1 MIDLSTAV
9 SQARE
14 KVTSLIPGRGPASRP
29 GPAPVA
35 PGKFRASPP
44 VADLLPASV
53 RASARDGRKEKQV
66 VSGAGVVVALAAC
79 WWGLS
84 VYQGQTA
91 ERELDAARA
100 VNTDLLAEQAMFA
113 PVTTLAVQTEALTA
127 TVRGQTETRV
137 AHSELLAKF
146 LEATEGRLNV
156 TTLAMATTGVAECT
170 STDPF
175 GDTVT
180 IGCLTF
186 GGEVTTEQGAAD
198 LVTALNSDESGW
210 FIDAFIPSI
219 GRNAAGVGAT
229 ISGTVAVTSAA
240 VMPDPLA
247 PEATDPGTDTGTD
260 GESAEPT
267 NDESKES

>member
-14 KVTSLIPGRGPASRP
+14 KVSSMIPARGTAHQPRPAAGSTD
-29 GPAPVA
+29 
-35 PGKFRASPP
+35 KFRASPP

-53 RASARDGRKEKQV
+53 RASAHESRKEKQV
-66 VSGAGVVVALAAC
+66 VGAAGVVVAMAAC

-84 VYQGQTA
+84 VYQGQAA
-91 ERELDAARA
+91 ERDLDAARA

-113 PVTTLAVQTEALTA
+113 PVTTLAVQTEALTT
-127 TVRGQTETRV
+127 TVRGQTEARV
-137 AHSELLAKF
+137 AHSKLLAKF

-156 TTLAMATTGVAECT
+156 TTLAMSTTGVAECT

-198 LVTALNSDESGW
+198 LVESLNADESGW

-219 GRNAAGVGAT
+219 GRNAAGMGAT

-247 PEATDPGTDTGTD
+247 PDGAEATDPGTGS
-260 GESAEPT
+260 EQAEPT